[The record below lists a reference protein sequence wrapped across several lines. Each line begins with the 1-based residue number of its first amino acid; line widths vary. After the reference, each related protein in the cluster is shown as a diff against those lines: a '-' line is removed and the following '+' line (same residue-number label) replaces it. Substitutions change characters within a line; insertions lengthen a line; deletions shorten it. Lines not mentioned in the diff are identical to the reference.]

1 MLVKIYKNNNA
12 RLFVPVFLS
21 ALLIFCIIPAHAQVA
36 PPEKENESILN
47 KMYVG
52 TGLGYSFLDTNI
64 RGNTFTLNKDNDFGG
79 RIFIGLDEKKFL
91 SYELIYSDFGSATL
105 NPAGEVKYQS
115 LGLNVN
121 FYVTEKGKPAHIGY
135 SGVFKAGVE
144 SIKMSTSVA
153 EVGTSSSQ
161 FTLGMGA
168 EYGWPNGMA
177 IQGSVQTLYKEA
189 GMLSINLLYRFGF
202 DPVLVVLA
210 EPEVNDVDADG
221 VMDELDKC
229 PGTQADR
236 VVDAIGCEFDEDLD
250 GVVDGNDRCPGTPK
264 GMRVN
269 PRGCIFDT
277 DNDGISDQ
285 KDLCPTT
292 PSGVTVDSFGCE
304 LDSDH
309 DEVKDSQDQCPD
321 TPIGDEV
328 DFRGCGLDEDQ
339 DGVVD
344 NRDQCLLTPM
354 GEAVD
359 EKGCTIDGD
368 KDGDSVLD
376 SLDKCPDT
384 VKGASVNSEGCAI
397 FESTLTGINFKLAST
412 DLATDAKIQLNEAA
426 AALLKFPGVRV
437 EIQAHT
443 DSQGTL
449 VNNQRLSEVRA
460 NSVADYLESKGV
472 SRDRM
477 EAVGY
482 GESQPLTSNLTVEGR
497 AQNRRV
503 QFRVLDKGETVNAS
517 SAALLAPIKFCA
529 DVGSNP
535 DDCVD
540 LNVQTEGISFKLASS
555 ELTDGAKEI
564 LDKAAISLLN
574 YPNVRI
580 EIQAHTD
587 SQGTLENNQNLSNIR
602 AQAVLDYLQ
611 SQGVDS
617 SRMVA
622 KGYGELRPKVSNRTP
637 EGRSMNRRVEFS
649 ILPADQ
655 AVQ

>member
-1 MLVKIYKNNNA
+1 MLAKISK
-12 RLFVPVFLS
+12 VSLS
-21 ALLIFCIIPAHAQVA
+21 VLLIFFIASVHAQVA
-36 PPEKENESILN
+36 PPEKDKESILN

-52 TGLGYSFLDTNI
+52 TGLGYSFLDTDVS
-64 RGNTFTLNKDNDFGG
+64 GNTYTLNEDNDFGG
-79 RIFIGLDEKKFL
+79 RLFIGFDEKKFL
-91 SYELIYSDFGSATL
+91 SYELIYTDFGNSTL
-105 NPAGEVKYQS
+105 SPAGKVNYQS

-121 FYVTEKGKPAHIGY
+121 FYVTAKDKPAHIGY
-135 SGVFKAGVE
+135 SGIFKAGIE
-144 SIKMSTSVA
+144 SIKTSTAIADVN
-153 EVGTSSSQ
+153 TSSSQ

-168 EYGWPNGMA
+168 EYGWSNGMA
-177 IQGSVQTLYKEA
+177 IQGGVQTLYKEA

-210 EPEVNDVDADG
+210 EPKMNDADADG
-221 VMDELDKC
+221 VTDELDKC

-250 GVVDGNDRCPGTPK
+250 GVVDGNDSCSGTPR

-277 DNDGISDQ
+277 DNDGVSDQ

-292 PSGVTVDSFGCE
+292 PSGITVDSFGCE
-304 LDSDH
+304 KDSDY
-309 DEVKDSQDQCPD
+309 DEVKDSRDQCPD

-328 DFRGCGLDEDQ
+328 DSRGCGVDEDR

-344 NRDQCLLTPM
+344 NRDECLLTPI

-359 EKGCTIDGD
+359 EKGCTLDGD

-384 VKGASVNSEGCAI
+384 VKGASVNAEGCAI
-397 FESTLTGINFKLAST
+397 FESTIAGINFKLAST

-460 NSVADYLESKGV
+460 NSVAEYLESKGV

-482 GESQPLTSNLTVEGR
+482 GESQPLATNLTVEGR

-503 QFRVLDKGETVNAS
+503 QFRVLDKGETTKIAS
-517 SAALLAPIKFCA
+517 TTLFVPIKFCS
-529 DVGSNP
+529 DVASNP

-540 LNVQTEGISFKLASS
+540 LNVQTEGINFKLASS
-555 ELTDGAKEI
+555 ELTDGAKDI
-564 LDKAAISLLN
+564 LDKAAISLLS
-574 YPNVRI
+574 YPDVRI

-587 SQGTLENNQNLSNIR
+587 SQGTIENNQNLSNIR

-637 EGRSMNRRVEFS
+637 EGRSMNRRV
-649 ILPADQ
+649 
-655 AVQ
+655 